1 VDRPSA
7 LERWPEIAGRLAGR
21 RLALFLDYDG
31 TLSPIVQRPELA
43 LLPEAARAA
52 LRRLAA
58 RMPVAIL
65 SGRLREDVAA
75 LVGLPQLIYAGSH
88 GFDIAGPPPA
98 SGATDPEAAPP
109 LRHEVGQGVPARL
122 ARVAERLRRELAGI
136 DGVLVEDKRF
146 AVAVHYRLV
155 DASDLPRI
163 EAAVDRAAADPE
175 DPEDAGGRLRK
186 TLGKKVWELRPG
198 LDWDKGKA
206 LLWLLGRL
214 GLDRPDAAPIFLGDD
229 VTDEDAFAAVASR
242 GGIGILVA
250 EEPRAT
256 AAAYR
261 VRDPAEALEWLPR
274 LAELAELAEDSERPG
289 PSRPSGVAEP
299 AKDDVFGAAFPA
311 PGGSER
317 VEDPRPVTVLEPPP
331 PEQAP
336 PPPLPEDA
344 PLTAD
349 WRPGEIQILGP
360 LAVPGHTPRLVRV
373 YLPAAFTPEGPRF
386 ALYMFDGQNVFDDR
400 PSFAGGWHL
409 HEAVERMARDKRPA
423 PVVVGID
430 HGGSK
435 RIDELSP
442 FEMRGAAGG
451 LDGLLDWIVDSL
463 MPRLAAELPLIPGPV
478 GAVVG
483 GSSMGGLAALYAHF
497 RQPRAFGGALAM
509 SPSFWVQ
516 DGEILR
522 WVRSQPTPELS
533 RIYLDCG
540 VREGRGNLLPQV
552 ATMAAHLSNRGYD
565 PDHLMFRADPRGA
578 HSEASWRRRLP
589 RALRFFYRNP
599 TH

>member
-43 LLPEAARAA
+43 LLPEAARAV

-75 LVGLPQLIYAGSH
+75 LVGLPRLIYAGSH

-98 SGATDPEAAPP
+98 SGEAAAAGEAPAAAAPP
-109 LRHEVGQGVPARL
+109 LRHEVGQGVPARM
-122 ARVAERLRRELAGI
+122 ARIAERLRRELA
-136 DGVLVEDKRF
+136 DVAGVLVEDKRF

-155 DASDLPRI
+155 DARDLPRVA
-163 EAAVDRAAADPE
+163 AAVDRAAADPGA
-175 DPEDAGGRLRK
+175 PEDTGGRLRK
-186 TLGKKVWELRPG
+186 TLGKKVWELRPDV
-198 LDWDKGKA
+198 DWDKGRA

-214 GLDRPDAAPIFLGDD
+214 GLDRPDVVPIFLGDD
-229 VTDEDAFAAVASR
+229 VTDEDAFAAVASC

-250 EEPRAT
+250 DEPRAT

-261 VRDPAEALEWLPR
+261 LRDPAEALEWLAR
-274 LAELAELAEDSERPG
+274 LAELAEAGELLPRLP
-289 PSRPSGVAEP
+289 EP
-299 AKDDVFGAAFPA
+299 APA
-311 PGGSER
+311 
-317 VEDPRPVTVLEPPP
+317 
-331 PEQAP
+331 
-336 PPPLPEDA
+336 LPDDA
-344 PLTAD
+344 PLAGE

-373 YLPAAFTPEGPRF
+373 YLPSTFTPEGPRF

-400 PSFAGGWHL
+400 PSFSGGWHL
-409 HEAVERMARDKRPA
+409 HEAVERMARGKRPA
-423 PVVVGID
+423 PVVIGID

-442 FEMRGAAGG
+442 FEMQGSAGG
-451 LDGLLDWIVDSL
+451 LDGLLDWIVDRL

-497 RQPRAFGGALAM
+497 RKPRAFGGALVM

-516 DGEILR
+516 DGKILR
-522 WVRSQPTPELS
+522 WVRAQPTPELS

-540 VREGRGNLLPQV
+540 VREGRGTALPQV
-552 ATMAAHLSNRGYD
+552 AAMAAHLATRGYD
-565 PDHLMFRADPRGA
+565 RRPARRPLRGQLA
-578 HSEASWRRRLP
+578 
-589 RALRFFYRNP
+589 
-599 TH
+599 

>member
-1 VDRPSA
+1 LDLPAA
-7 LERWPEIAGRLAGR
+7 LERWPEMAGRLAGR
-21 RLALFLDYDG
+21 RPALFLDYDG

-43 LLPEAARAA
+43 LLPAAAREL

-75 LVGLPQLIYAGSH
+75 LVGLPRLIYAGSH

-98 SGATDPEAAPP
+98 SIGDGGAAPP
-109 LRHEVGQGVPARL
+109 LRHEVGRGVPARM

-146 AVAVHYRLV
+146 AVAVHDRLV
-155 DASDLPRI
+155 DDRDLPRV
-163 EAAVDRAAADPE
+163 EAAVDRAAAAAD
-175 DPEDAGGRLRK
+175 DDGGPLRK
-186 TLGKKVWELRPG
+186 TGGKRVWELRPDVDWV
-198 LDWDKGKA
+198 DWDKGKA

-214 GLDRPDAAPIFLGDD
+214 GLDRPDVVPIFLGDD
-229 VTDEDAFAAVASR
+229 VTDEDAFAAAASR

-256 AAAYR
+256 AAGYR
-261 VRDPAEALEWLPR
+261 LRDPAEVLELLAR
-274 LAELAELAEDSERPG
+274 LAALAED
-289 PSRPSGVAEP
+289 AEP
-299 AKDDVFGAAFPA
+299 AEGDKFGAGIPA

-317 VEDPRPVTVLEPPP
+317 VEDLHSEAILEAS
-331 PEQAP
+331 QAP
-336 PPPLPEDA
+336 PAAPAALPDDA
-344 PLTAD
+344 PLTGE
-349 WRPGEIQILGP
+349 WRPGKIQTLGP

-373 YLPAAFTPEGPRF
+373 YLPSTFTPEGPRF
-386 ALYMFDGQNVFDDR
+386 ALYMFDGQNMFDDH
-400 PSFAGGWHL
+400 PSFSGGWHL
-409 HEAVERMARDKRPA
+409 HEAVERMARGKRPA
-423 PVVVGID
+423 PVVIGID
-430 HGGSK
+430 HGGTK

-442 FEMRGAAGG
+442 FEPGGATGG

-497 RQPRAFGGALAM
+497 RKPRDFGGALAM
-509 SPSFWVQ
+509 SPSFWVGG
-516 DGEILR
+516 GEILR
-522 WVRSQPTPELS
+522 WVRAQPTPELS

-540 VREGRGNLLPQV
+540 VREGRGTLLPQV
-552 ATMAAHLSNRGYD
+552 AEMAAHLATRGYD
-565 PDHLMFRADPRGA
+565 SDHLMFRADPRGA
-578 HSEASWRRRLP
+578 HSEGSWRRRLP

-599 TH
+599 TRQASGYRDPTP

>member
-1 VDRPSA
+1 VDQPSA
-7 LERWPEIAGRLAGR
+7 LERWPEIAGRLAGKR
-21 RLALFLDYDG
+21 PALFLDYDG

-43 LLPEAARAA
+43 LLPEAARAL

-75 LVGLPQLIYAGSH
+75 LVGLPGLIYAGSH
-88 GFDIAGPPPA
+88 GFDIAGPPP
-98 SGATDPEAAPP
+98 
-109 LRHEVGQGVPARL
+109 LRYEVGHGVPARMQ
-122 ARVAERLRRELAGI
+122 RVAERLRRELAGI
-136 DGVLVEDKRF
+136 AGVLVEDKRF
-146 AVAVHYRLV
+146 AVSVHYRLV
-155 DASDLPRI
+155 DGRDLPRV
-163 EAAVDRAAADPE
+163 EAAVDRVAADPG
-175 DPEDAGGRLRK
+175 DGGGRLRK
-186 TLGKKVWELRPG
+186 TGGKKVWELLRPDV
-198 LDWDKGKA
+198 DWDKGKA

-214 GLDRPDAAPIFLGDD
+214 GLDRPDAVPIFLGDD

-261 VRDPAEALEWLPR
+261 LRDPAEALEWLAR
-274 LAELAELAEDSERPG
+274 LAEIAALAETGEPPEAAQPPEAAELAEGDL
-289 PSRPSGVAEP
+289 
-299 AKDDVFGAAFPA
+299 FGADIPA
-311 PGGSER
+311 SGGPER
-317 VEDPRPVTVLEPPP
+317 VEDLHSAAILEVLQPPP
-331 PEQAP
+331 AVPAA
-336 PPPLPEDA
+336 LPEDA
-344 PLTAD
+344 PLIGE
-349 WRPGEIQILGP
+349 WRPGETQILGP
-360 LAVPGHTPRLVRV
+360 LAVPGHKPRLVRV
-373 YLPAAFTPEGPRF
+373 YLPSTFTPEGPSF
-386 ALYMFDGQNVFDDR
+386 ALYMFDGQNMFDDH

-409 HEAVERMARDKRPA
+409 HEAVERMARGKRPA
-423 PVVVGID
+423 PVVIGID

-442 FEMRGAAGG
+442 FEMQTGAGG

-463 MPRLAAELPLIPGPV
+463 IPRLAAELPLIPGPV

-497 RQPRAFGGALAM
+497 RKPRDFGGALAM
-509 SPSFWVQ
+509 SPSFWVG
-516 DGEILR
+516 DGRILR
-522 WVRSQPTPELS
+522 WVRAQPTPALS

-540 VREGRGNLLPQV
+540 VREGRGTLLPQV
-552 ATMAAHLSNRGYD
+552 ATMAAHLANRGYD
-565 PDHLMFRADPRGA
+565 PDHLLLRADPRGA

-599 TH
+599 THSASG